1 MLQME
6 KDNNIKSVLGLSQEE
21 TAMLLGIT
29 RMQWAQFI
37 TGRRDIPVAAKLKL
51 AEVLSTIQK
60 NKKSTEIANKIIE
73 TEKKKAHDW
82 LQQEFKAI
90 KFKELELERKIKKIV
105 EVRTDAFKALE
116 VVHYLESKND
126 TSLAR
131 FIQIRANKNLNKNS
145 LQHLEELQLKKES
158 LQMLK
163 LQLEKKVKI

>member
-1 MLQME
+1 ME

-21 TAMLLGIT
+21 ASMLLGIT

-116 VVHYLESKND
+116 VVHYLGSKND

-163 LQLEKKVKI
+163 LQLEKKLKI